1 MKRMAIAFVLLVS
14 AISAHADIRRA
25 EMTVFGMD

>member
-1 MKRMAIAFVLLVS
+1 MKRIAIAFVLLVS
-14 AISAHADIRRA
+14 ALSAHADIHHV